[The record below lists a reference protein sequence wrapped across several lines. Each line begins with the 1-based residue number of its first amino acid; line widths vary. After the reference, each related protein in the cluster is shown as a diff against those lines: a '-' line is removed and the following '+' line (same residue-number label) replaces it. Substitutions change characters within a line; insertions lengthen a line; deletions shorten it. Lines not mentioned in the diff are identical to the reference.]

1 MSEFLDVAEQ
11 ILLQTRQP
19 MTPSEL
25 VDIAIRQK
33 LFSDKIAGKTPH
45 QTMKAK
51 LSVHVRRQGKN
62 STFVRTSPGRFFL
75 RSLVSDAKDIYEAPP
90 LQLPNAG
97 EQVLVF
103 EGARLDKSLSFQG
116 ISARW
121 KRYQRSLLV
130 PETCRYVDRLAAET
144 NDSFKQVVTYIM
156 VTRGDAV
163 LAYKRG
169 SFNRTEDFLRGS
181 HCIGFGGHVAAIDRN
196 LFGFRDMGIA
206 ENVFRELN
214 EELVLPE
221 ADRRRLVQGE
231 GIKCVGVLND
241 DSSSAGQRHFAFLYS
256 YETSKDPAWDS
267 PVRGEKSITQL
278 RWLTPDTKND
288 PIWAFEYW
296 SQLCLRAYFPALVET
311 TTAYKIVRR
320 NPFRPPHIICVLGA
334 AGSGK
339 SEVTKLLSKEYRYL
353 EINTGKVVA
362 KLLGIPPIPQTR
374 RDVFQKRAWRFIRN
388 KNGPQRLAEAI
399 WQQASKAGSK
409 PIVVDGI
416 RHQSTLKALKDC
428 AKSYNIGL
436 LYVHTLPDLAFQFYS
451 ERERKDDSV
460 FDFLKLRR
468 SNTEQEVETI
478 LPMSD
483 VVLYNWTGKDRF
495 RKIIRQLMTEILR

>member
-320 NPFRPPHIICVLGA
+320 NPFRPPHTICVLGA

-339 SEVTKLLSKEYRYL
+339 SEVTKLLYKE
-353 EINTGKVVA
+353 
-362 KLLGIPPIPQTR
+362 
-374 RDVFQKRAWRFIRN
+374 
-388 KNGPQRLAEAI
+388 
-399 WQQASKAGSK
+399 
-409 PIVVDGI
+409 
-416 RHQSTLKALKDC
+416 
-428 AKSYNIGL
+428 
-436 LYVHTLPDLAFQFYS
+436 
-451 ERERKDDSV
+451 
-460 FDFLKLRR
+460 
-468 SNTEQEVETI
+468 
-478 LPMSD
+478 
-483 VVLYNWTGKDRF
+483 
-495 RKIIRQLMTEILR
+495 